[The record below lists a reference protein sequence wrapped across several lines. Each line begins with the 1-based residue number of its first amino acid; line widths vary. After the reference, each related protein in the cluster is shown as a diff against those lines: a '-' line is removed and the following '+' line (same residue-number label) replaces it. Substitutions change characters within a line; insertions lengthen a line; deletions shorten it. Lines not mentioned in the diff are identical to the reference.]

1 MGEVEKKMQK
11 ETFDVEVQYCNPND
25 CLHDCVQSGYN
36 NCTAVVTGWL

>member
-11 ETFDVEVQYCNPND
+11 ATFDVEVQYCDPND
-25 CLHDCVQSGYN
+25 CLHDYVQSGYN